1 MIITK
6 INSLLSQEELDYF
19 YNIFDGLKDPINED
33 GSFIY
38 EEDTGFSV
46 SKHLGRLQFTIRDVD
61 NKIRQRL
68 TDLSNSFLEIEST
81 LGSVTYVEYN
91 AKYGTPV
98 LPPHFDGDSSEL
110 IINYQLSSNTD
121 WDIGLDLEIYSLED
135 NSALIF
141 NPNKTI
147 HWRTHKDFKE
157 NEFVKMIFFRF
168 ISIKDQKDNSSL
180 RYSLD
185 HEAYKEANIVR
196 DSLKI
201 NNLL

>member
-1 MIITK
+1 MMITK